1 MTSILGYLNQ
11 PLPDLITNVT
21 YNAVDFV
28 RGQLTKKP
36 KIEEPVEEKVDQI
49 VDQTVDQ
56 KVELDP
62 PPPYE
67 PSKANEELAVH
78 LETPSSVVRQ
88 QEMAKAFKEE
98 ESVSVVL
105 VKKLEPAKAAS
116 TSHKSRRSHHH
127 HHHHHS
133 NRTNKK

>member
-1 MTSILGYLNQ
+1 MTSILGYLKQ

-28 RGQLTKKP
+28 RGQFNKTP
-36 KIEEPVEEKVDQI
+36 KVEEPVEE
-49 VDQTVDQ
+49 

-88 QEMAKAFKEE
+88 QEIVKASKDE
-98 ESVSVVL
+98 ESVSVVV

-127 HHHHHS
+127 HHHH
-133 NRTNKK
+133 NRTHKK